1 MRRSGLRWPA
11 TPPDAEAVAYVE
23 LAADG
28 HKLFGV
34 GRHRNITAASLSAV
48 ISGVNRLMKERG

>member
-1 MRRSGLRWPA
+1 MRWPA